1 MQPAGDNSGSS
12 CGPWWSA
19 WVSNARADSAAGVPP
34 SCRDFIHVS
43 RDCRLDRTER
53 GTFLHCHERREL
65 FKLCT
70 DREPEKVST
79 TSIETREPLLD
90 GHTLVATPSTRF
102 ELTPPQLES
111 PASNSDGADAAV
123 LHQHQQLAQQQPLQQ
138 QAERPPSPGRF
149 SHPWRVHADD
159 GGLGNHAGAGA
170 GWARA
175 RAESGDMS
183 STAAASSSSTSGFNS
198 SGNTGSSCSGSCST
212 SGGGLL
218 LTPQV
223 GQAMDDIFLF
233 ADEMQRELAQHGLQ
247 LMRRGEAEEQQR
259 RKQLPGFLGRLF
271 GAREAMAQVSEGLG
285 CGGVGPLRSSDYVH
299 QPAATPP
306 AGGAGPQ

>member
-1 MQPAGDNSGSS
+1 MEPADSSAAS

-90 GHTLVATPSTRF
+90 GHTLVASPSTRF
-102 ELTPPQLES
+102 ELTPPRLEG
-111 PASNSDGADAAV
+111 PAGTSDVADAASQ
-123 LHQHQQLAQQQPLQQ
+123 QHQSSQVAQQQLQLQ
-138 QAERPPSPGRF
+138 GQRPPSPGRF

-159 GGLGNHAGAGA
+159 GGLGDAA

-183 STAAASSSSTSGFNS
+183 SAAASSSTASSSCSGTSGL
-198 SGNTGSSCSGSCST
+198 GGSSCSASPGA
-212 SGGGLL
+212 GGVL

-223 GQAMDDIFLF
+223 EQAMDDIFLF

-247 LMRRGEAEEQQR
+247 LMRRGEDEQR
-259 RKQLPGFLGRLF
+259 RKQQPGFLARLF
-271 GAREAMAQVSEGLG
+271 GAREAMASVTEGLG
-285 CGGVGPLRSSDYVH
+285 CSGVAPLRSGDYVH
-299 QPAATPP
+299 QSTSSGAC
-306 AGGAGPQ
+306 AGGAQQR

>member
-149 SHPWRVHADD
+149 SHPWRV
-159 GGLGNHAGAGA
+159 
-170 GWARA
+170 
-175 RAESGDMS
+175 
-183 STAAASSSSTSGFNS
+183 
-198 SGNTGSSCSGSCST
+198 
-212 SGGGLL
+212 
-218 LTPQV
+218 

>member
-1 MQPAGDNSGSS
+1 MQPAADSAS
-12 CGPWWSA
+12 CGP
-19 WVSNARADSAAGVPP
+19 
-34 SCRDFIHVS
+34 C
-43 RDCRLDRTER
+43 LDRTER

-102 ELTPPQLES
+102 ELTPPRLES
-111 PASNSDGADAAV
+111 PASTSDAADATTP
-123 LHQHQQLAQQQPLQQ
+123 QQQQQLAQQLQL
-138 QAERPPSPGRF
+138 QAQRPPSPGRF

-159 GGLGNHAGAGA
+159 GGLGDHAGA

-183 STAAASSSSTSGFNS
+183 STSAASSSASSGFS
-198 SGNTGSSCSGSCST
+198 SSCGGAGGSCST
-212 SGGGLL
+212 GGGGGVL

-247 LMRRGEAEEQQR
+247 LMRRGEEEEQR
-259 RKQLPGFLGRLF
+259 RKQQPGFLARLF
-271 GAREAMAQVSEGLG
+271 GAREALSEGMG
-285 CGGVGPLRSSDYVH
+285 CGGVAPLRSSNYSH
-299 QPAATPP
+299 QSAAAPP
-306 AGGAGPQ
+306 AGGAAPR

>member
-1 MQPAGDNSGSS
+1 MSRGIAAWTAPSEALSCTATSGGSS
-12 CGPWWSA
+12 SSC
-19 WVSNARADSAAGVPP
+19 ARTG
-34 SCRDFIHVS
+34 
-43 RDCRLDRTER
+43 ER
-53 GTFLHCHERREL
+53 GAKHGGATTIIAVGWGQDDDWDLGRAGPPPPTRSLAPPPPHKHTQAPASTCFARLTRATA
-65 FKLCT
+65 CT
-70 DREPEKVST
+70 THVYPTCREPEKVST

-233 ADEMQRELAQHGLQ
+233 ADEMQRELAQHGE
-247 LMRRGEAEEQQR
+247 RVWRVVTRG
-259 RKQLPGFLGRLF
+259 
-271 GAREAMAQVSEGLG
+271 
-285 CGGVGPLRSSDYVH
+285 
-299 QPAATPP
+299 
-306 AGGAGPQ
+306 